1 MKKWLLTL
9 AVVMTAILASGCASN
24 GVAPKNDVNVIGG
37 SGSGPQMY
45 GSIRMG
51 GAYQL

>member
-9 AVVMTAILASGCASN
+9 AVVMTAILASGCAS
-24 GVAPKNDVNVIGG
+24 GVAPKSDVNVTGG
-37 SGSGPQMY
+37 SGAQMY